1 MMKRSVIAAVLLT
14 LASPVAMA
22 QTPPATAPA
31 VAAKP
36 AAPKP
41 AITPVSERTPESL
54 KCSADADAA
63 KLKGAE
69 RKKFRA
75 KCMKDAKKAAAAPAV
90 TPAAKKN

>member
-1 MMKRSVIAAVLLT
+1 
-14 LASPVAMA
+14 MA
-22 QTPPATAPA
+22 QTQQSTPPSTAPA
-31 VAAKP
+31 AAAKP

-41 AITPVSERTPESL
+41 AITPKAERTPESL

-63 KLKGAE
+63 KLTGAE

-75 KCMKDAKKAAAAPAV
+75 KCMKDAKKAAAVPAV

>member
-1 MMKRSVIAAVLLT
+1 
-14 LASPVAMA
+14 
-22 QTPPATAPA
+22 
-31 VAAKP
+31 
-36 AAPKP
+36 
-41 AITPVSERTPESL
+41 VSERTPESL